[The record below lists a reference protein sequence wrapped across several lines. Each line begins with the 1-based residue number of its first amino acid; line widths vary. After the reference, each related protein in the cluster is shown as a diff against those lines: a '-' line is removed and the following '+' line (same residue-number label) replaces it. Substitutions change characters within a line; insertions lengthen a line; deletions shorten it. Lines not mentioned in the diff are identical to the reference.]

1 MKVLKYL
8 EYEVEVLNSWNMR
21 FRFKY
26 LEYEVEVFQVV
37 VNTLR
42 GRSGLTGVH
51 AHRLKS
57 IILRK
62 EKIQILKREKSNF
75 EILGQSGHLRRVRRS
90 GKGCSALK
98 ITG

>member
-1 MKVLKYL
+1 
-8 EYEVEVLNSWNMR
+8 MR

-37 VNTLR
+37 VNTLG

-51 AHRLKS
+51 AHRLKN

-62 EKIQILKREKSNF
+62 ERTQMLKGGKSYL
-75 EILGQSGHLRRVRRS
+75 EILGQSGHLWRVGRS
-90 GKGCSALK
+90 
-98 ITG
+98 

>member
-37 VNTLR
+37 VNTLG

-62 EKIQILKREKSNF
+62 KKNTNVERRENLTLKSWASLVIF
-75 EILGQSGHLRRVRRS
+75 GG
-90 GKGCSALK
+90 
-98 ITG
+98 

>member
-37 VNTLR
+37 VNTLG

-51 AHRLKS
+51 AHRLKN

-62 EKIQILKREKSNF
+62 EKTQILNREQSNL
-75 EILGQSGHLRRVRRS
+75 EILGQPGHLRRVGRS
-90 GKGCSALK
+90 GKGCAALK